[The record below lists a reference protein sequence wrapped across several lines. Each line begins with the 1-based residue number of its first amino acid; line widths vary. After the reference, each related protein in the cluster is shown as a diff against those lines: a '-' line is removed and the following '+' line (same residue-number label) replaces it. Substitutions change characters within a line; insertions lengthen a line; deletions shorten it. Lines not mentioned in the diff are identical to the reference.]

1 MGGAK
6 NCPETPRQ
14 KMIGMMYLVLT
25 AMLALNVSSEVL
37 NGFTMVDN
45 SLHTTIESANFKNK
59 LLYEEFEYQ
68 YNKNPQKVK
77 EWLDKAKVVRSEAD
91 KLFDYIQ
98 TFKVEMI
105 RLADKDKTD
114 PEGKVILAQSNLD
127 AAGQYAILQG
137 NDKILK
143 NNIES
148 FKNIL
153 LTLAE
158 GSPRKQ
164 ELYKTI
170 LDTSNPPE
178 KTWSASIFES
188 MPLSAVAAVLTKYQ
202 SEVRAAEADIVEF
215 LKSRTDA
222 SDFRVNKIEALV
234 VPNSRHVIRGD
245 RYSARIV
252 LSATD
257 STKRPNFF
265 INGAKIGDDGLYTV
279 QTSKSGEYKFSG
291 RIDILN
297 NEGETQ
303 SYPFTSD
310 YTVGDPTATISNED
324 LNVVYRGVDNRFSI
338 SVPGVANENV
348 SVRAEGGNVKSS
360 GGGKYIIN
368 PTRDGEIRILVFAKV
383 DGKEMSMG
391 AQEYRVKQLPDPQAF
406 IVTSDNKY
414 SKGGLMQLD
423 ELRNATMV
431 ATYGKDELIKANF
444 RLTSF
449 RMLAD
454 GIGVQQVNGNKFD
467 QAFLNRLSRGRNLI
481 LTEIKAVGPDGVERE
496 LGSIVVR
503 L

>member
-14 KMIGMMYLVLT
+14 RMIGMMYLVLT

-37 NGFTMVDN
+37 NGFTMVDS
-45 SLHTTIESANFKNK
+45 SLHTTIESANLKNK
-59 LLYEEFEYQ
+59 ILYEDFDYLFK
-68 YNKNPQKVK
+68 KNPDKVK
-77 EWLDKAKVVRSEAD
+77 EWLDKSKIVKQEAD
-91 KLFDYIQ
+91 ALFDYIQ
-98 TFKVEMI
+98 NFKVEI
-105 RLADKDKTD
+105 IKLADKEKAD
-114 PEGKVILAQSNLD
+114 PDGKKILAKSELNV
-127 AAGQYAILQG
+127 AGQYAIQG
-137 NDKILK
+137 KNDVILK
-143 NNIES
+143 ENIQK
-148 FKNIL
+148 FKNVL
-153 LTLAE
+153 LTLSE
-158 GSPRKQ
+158 GNQRKQ

-170 LDTSNPPE
+170 LDTSDPAD
-178 KTWSASIFES
+178 KTWSASVFES
-188 MPLSAVAAVLTKYQ
+188 MPLAAVASVLTKYQ

-222 SDFRVNKIEALV
+222 SDFRVNDIRALV

-245 RYSARIV
+245 KYSAQIV

-257 STKRPNFF
+257 STKKPIFYV
-265 INGAKIGDDGLYTV
+265 NGAKISDNGLYTV
-279 QTSKSGEYKFSG
+279 STSKSGEYKISG
-291 RIDILN
+291 KIEIID
-297 NEGETQ
+297 NEGNIKP
-303 SYPFTSD
+303 YPFTSD

-324 LNVVYRGVDNRFSI
+324 LNVVYRGVDNKFSV

-348 SVRAEGGNVKSS
+348 AVRAEGASVKANGS
-360 GGGKYIIN
+360 GKYIIN
-368 PTRDGEIRILVFAKV
+368 PTRNGEIKILVFAKI

-391 AQEYRVKQLPDPQAF
+391 GGEYRVKQLPDPQAF

-423 ELRNATMV
+423 ELRNATMM

>member
-1 MGGAK
+1 
-6 NCPETPRQ
+6 
-14 KMIGMMYLVLT
+14 
-25 AMLALNVSSEVL
+25 
-37 NGFTMVDN
+37 
-45 SLHTTIESANFKNK
+45 
-59 LLYEEFEYQ
+59 
-68 YNKNPQKVK
+68 
-77 EWLDKAKVVRSEAD
+77 
-91 KLFDYIQ
+91 
-98 TFKVEMI
+98 
-105 RLADKDKTD
+105 
-114 PEGKVILAQSNLD
+114 
-127 AAGQYAILQG
+127 
-137 NDKILK
+137 
-143 NNIES
+143 
-148 FKNIL
+148 
-153 LTLAE
+153 
-158 GSPRKQ
+158 
-164 ELYKTI
+164 
-170 LDTSNPPE
+170 
-178 KTWSASIFES
+178 

-257 STKRPNFF
+257 STKRPSFF

-291 RIDILN
+291 RIEILN

>member
-245 RYSARIV
+245 RYS
-252 LSATD
+252 
-257 STKRPNFF
+257 
-265 INGAKIGDDGLYTV
+265 
-279 QTSKSGEYKFSG
+279 G
-291 RIDILN
+291 R
-297 NEGETQ
+297 
-303 SYPFTSD
+303 
-310 YTVGDPTATISNED
+310 
-324 LNVVYRGVDNRFSI
+324 
-338 SVPGVANENV
+338 
-348 SVRAEGGNVKSS
+348 
-360 GGGKYIIN
+360 
-368 PTRDGEIRILVFAKV
+368 
-383 DGKEMSMG
+383 
-391 AQEYRVKQLPDPQAF
+391 
-406 IVTSDNKY
+406 
-414 SKGGLMQLD
+414 
-423 ELRNATMV
+423 
-431 ATYGKDELIKANF
+431 
-444 RLTSF
+444 
-449 RMLAD
+449 
-454 GIGVQQVNGNKFD
+454 
-467 QAFLNRLSRGRNLI
+467 
-481 LTEIKAVGPDGVERE
+481 
-496 LGSIVVR
+496 
-503 L
+503 